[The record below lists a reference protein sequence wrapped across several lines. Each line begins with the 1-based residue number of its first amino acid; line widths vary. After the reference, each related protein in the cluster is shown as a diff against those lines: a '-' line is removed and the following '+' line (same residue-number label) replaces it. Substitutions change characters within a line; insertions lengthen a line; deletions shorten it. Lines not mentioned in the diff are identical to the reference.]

1 MNLLLFGYKKSGKS
15 YYGLKVANKMHMNFL
30 DTDLLVEELYLK
42 KHHKSLTCKQIVLHH
57 GRRVFQELEKEV
69 IFGLDEMENTVIA
82 LGGSTVLDEMNVL
95 HLKKI
100 GTLVYLK
107 TDKKT
112 IMERILR
119 GELPSYI
126 DPKDPITSFEKM
138 YQERLPIYEKI
149 GSLIIDAGH
158 KTEEQITN
166 LLCQHVESARGS
178 HGK

>member
-42 KHHKSLTCKQIVLHH
+42 KHHKSLNCKQIVLHH
-57 GRRVFQELEKEV
+57 GRRAFQELEREV
-69 IFGLDEMENTVIA
+69 ICGLDEIENTVIA
-82 LGGSTVLDEMNVL
+82 LGGSTVLDESNVL

-107 TDKKT
+107 ADKKT

-126 DPKDPITSFEKM
+126 DPENPVASFEKM
-138 YQERLPIYEKI
+138 YQERLSIYEHI
-149 GSLIIDAGH
+149 GSFIIDTSH
-158 KTEEQITN
+158 KTEEQITK
-166 LLCQHVESARGS
+166 LLCEHVDTLRGFN
-178 HGK
+178 GK